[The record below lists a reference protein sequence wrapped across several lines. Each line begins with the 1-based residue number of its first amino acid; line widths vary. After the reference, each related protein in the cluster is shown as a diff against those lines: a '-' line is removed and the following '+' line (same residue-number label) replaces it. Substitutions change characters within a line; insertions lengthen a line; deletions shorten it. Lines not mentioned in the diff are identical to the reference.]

1 MDNQTESYIVLKPL
15 ADRFNRIAKE
25 ITDDEIKSLI
35 KGEIREQIK
44 TINFKHDVQAII
56 SDYIE
61 THESDIIE
69 LYKRELNNK
78 FQ

>member
-1 MDNQTESYIVLKPL
+1 MSDQTESYIVLKPL

-25 ITDDEIKSLI
+25 ISDDEIKSLI
-35 KGEIREQIK
+35 KSEIREQIK
-44 TINFKHDVQAII
+44 TVSFKHDIQAII
-56 SDYIE
+56 SDYID
-61 THESDIIE
+61 THEGDIID

>member
-1 MDNQTESYIVLKPL
+1 MSDQTESYIVLKPL

-25 ITDDEIKSLI
+25 ISDDEIKSLI
-35 KGEIREQIK
+35 KSEIREQIK
-44 TINFKHDVQAII
+44 TVSFKHDIQAII
-56 SDYIE
+56 SDYID
-61 THESDIIE
+61 THEGDIIN